1 MPKITQLVNDRARP
15 EKSQSNTR
23 AIAVRD
29 EGPTACKHGVEKMEK
44 EVGELLNAKRSR
56 TWSPVKR
63 LGPYSWKPLGKSC
76 PELPRPGKTQRGPL
90 GPMDIWGRDKSH
102 LQPQPVHC
110 DKHIS
115 ANIFTQIRRHTSHC
129 LFRPP
134 HLFPVSPGMRGH
146 SCLGSS

>member
-29 EGPTACKHGVEKMEK
+29 EGPTACKHGVEKIEK

-56 TWSPVKR
+56 TLSPVKR

-90 GPMDIWGRDKSH
+90 GPMDIWGRDKVICSLSQSTVTNTSQQTSSPRSEGTRATACFVYHIYSQSH
-102 LQPQPVHC
+102 Q
-110 DKHIS
+110 
-115 ANIFTQIRRHTSHC
+115 
-129 LFRPP
+129 
-134 HLFPVSPGMRGH
+134 G
-146 SCLGSS
+146 